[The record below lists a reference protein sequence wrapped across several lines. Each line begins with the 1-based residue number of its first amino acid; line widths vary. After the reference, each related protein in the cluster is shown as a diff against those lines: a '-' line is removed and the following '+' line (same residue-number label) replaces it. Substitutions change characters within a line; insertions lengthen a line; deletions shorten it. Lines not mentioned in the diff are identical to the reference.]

1 MPQCAVRAT
10 GGRHP
15 ALPNPPKA
23 HRFASSRWVVVRS
36 VAARCLLASFFGLAL
51 AAGADSRPRTLLI
64 LHTNDIHG
72 HVENAARFAAHFRER
87 KATRDDVLIV
97 DAGDAI
103 TGTPLSS
110 MFEGLPIFEITSAM
124 GYDVAALGNH
134 EFDHGWRRIAA
145 FREAASYPLL
155 AANVRAP
162 NGELIA
168 DAAWTVRRVNGIDV
182 GLIGVLTEK
191 TARMIIRKGNE
202 GVSFEPAREALRRLV
217 PEVRAQA
224 DIVVVLSHVG
234 HEEELA
240 LAEEVEGIDVIIGGH
255 SHTLLE
261 EPAWSGTTIVTQ
273 AHHSLKQLGWLYLRV
288 DTESDRMFFIDGGFS
303 PASEQPP
310 PDAEVQ
316 ALVERHQAR
325 LGKSMERVLGVA
337 QRHYGREEIKRWV
350 KATLRRRA
358 GVPLAFYNRGGI
370 RADIPAGE
378 VTVGHLWRVEPFGR
392 NLVTMQLTGA
402 QLRKLLEGEEDA
414 LPEGLSMDAT
424 YPVATD
430 AFLAGRTVAP
440 ELVRDLGVK
449 VRDVL
454 IEAME
459 DTGLPS
465 DLRGAPRNRD

>member
-1 MPQCAVRAT
+1 MQANVRAQSD
-10 GGRHP
+10 GVSRRCACRRAGRAGRP
-15 ALPNPPKA
+15 LAKGPFKA
-23 HRFASSRWVVVRS
+23 KRWL
-36 VAARCLLASFFGLAL
+36 VAGLLAVAFA
-51 AAGADSRPRTLLI
+51 AAGDSRPRTLLI

-124 GYDVAALGNH
+124 GYDAAVLGNH

-145 FREAASYPLL
+145 FREAARHPLL
-155 AANVRAP
+155 AANVRGP
-162 NGELIA
+162 DGELIA
-168 DAAWTVRRVNGIDV
+168 DAASTVRRVNGIDV

-191 TARMIIRKGNE
+191 SARMIIREGNE
-202 GVSFEPAREALRRLV
+202 GVAFEPAREALRRLV

-224 DIVVVLSHVG
+224 DVVVVLSHIG

-261 EPAWSGTTIVTQ
+261 EPAWSGRTIVTQ
-273 AHHSLKQLGWLYLRV
+273 AHHSLKQLGWLFLRV
-288 DTESDRMFFIDGGFS
+288 DTESDRMFFIDGGFT

-316 ALVERHQAR
+316 ALVDRHQAR

-337 QRHYGREEIKRWV
+337 EHHYGREQLRRWV
-350 KATLRRRA
+350 KATLARRA

-370 RADIPAGE
+370 RADIPPGE
-378 VTVGHLWRVEPFGR
+378 VTVRQLWEVEPFGR

-402 QLRKLLEGEEDA
+402 QLKELLEREEDPI
-414 LPEGLSMDAT
+414 PEGLSMDAT

-440 ELVRDLGVK
+440 ELVRDFGVK

-454 IEAME
+454 IEAMQNR
-459 DTGLPS
+459 GLPR
-465 DLRGAPRNRD
+465 DL

>member
-1 MPQCAVRAT
+1 MLHCGLRPSE
-10 GGRHP
+10 GRHP
-15 ALPNPPKA
+15 AFRCVPKA
-23 HRFASSRWVVVRS
+23 RRFPSSRWVGVRS
-36 VAARCLLASFFGLAL
+36 VAARCLLAPFLGLAL
-51 AAGADSRPRTLLI
+51 ATAADSRPRTLLI

-97 DAGDAI
+97 DGGDAI

-124 GYDVAALGNH
+124 GYDVAVLGNH

-145 FREAASYPLL
+145 FRDVASYPLL
-155 AANVRAP
+155 AANVRGP
-162 NGELIA
+162 DGELIA

-182 GLIGVLTEK
+182 GLIGVLTED
-191 TARMIIRKGNE
+191 TARMIIREGNE

-217 PEVRAQA
+217 PEVRSQA
-224 DIVVVLSHVG
+224 DIVVVLSHIG

-240 LAEEVEGIDVIIGGH
+240 LAEEIAGIDVIIGGH

-273 AHHSLKQLGWLYLRV
+273 AHHSLKQLGWLFLRV

-325 LGKSMERVLGVA
+325 LGKSMERRLSVA
-337 QRHYGREEIKRWV
+337 RHHYGREELRRWV
-350 KATLRRRA
+350 KTTLARRA

-370 RADIPAGE
+370 RAEIPAGE
-378 VTVGHLWRVEPFGR
+378 VTVRHLWEMEPFGR

-402 QLRKLLEGEEDA
+402 QLRELLEREQDPI
-414 LPEGLSMDAT
+414 PEGLSMDAT

-440 ELVRDLGVK
+440 ELVHDFGVK

-459 DTGLPS
+459 DMGLP
-465 DLRGAPRNRD
+465 DL